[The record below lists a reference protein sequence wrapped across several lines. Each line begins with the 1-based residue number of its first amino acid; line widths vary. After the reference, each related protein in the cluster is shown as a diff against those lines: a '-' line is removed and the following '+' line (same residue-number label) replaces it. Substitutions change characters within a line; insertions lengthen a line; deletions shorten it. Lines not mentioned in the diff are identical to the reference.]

1 MKKLKFTILIA
12 AAFMVACNSGTNS
25 ADDHTNDET
34 VDSTQTEQINEN
46 TQSDPKSGESTDSS
60 AVEEH
65 APDNTI
71 EELNTNTETEQ
82 ETKPKMEATN
92 NTGMPDGLY
101 AKMTTNR
108 GEIMIQ
114 LEMERAP
121 LTVANFVALAEGDMP
136 NSAKGEGVPYY
147 DGIKFHRVISV
158 ANGNGQDFMIQG
170 GDPQGTGMGGPGYNF
185 RDEFHPELK
194 HSVPGILSMANAGP
208 GTNGS
213 QFFIT
218 IVPTPHLDNRHSVF
232 GKVVS
237 GQDIVNGTLQGD
249 VIQKLTI
256 IRAGAKAEKFDAL
269 ATFNSLK

>member
-1 MKKLKFTILIA
+1 MKFMILIA
-12 AAFMVACNSGTNS
+12 AAFMVACNSGSNS
-25 ADDHTNDET
+25 TDQHTYDAT
-34 VDSTQTEQINEN
+34 
-46 TQSDPKSGESTDSS
+46 TDSS
-60 AVEEH
+60 LTEETESNEAGDIQTEEPIDSADNKES

-71 EELNTNTETEQ
+71 EELNTDTETEQ
-82 ETKPKMEATN
+82 ETKPTMEASN

-101 AKMTTNR
+101 AKMKTNR
-108 GEIMIQ
+108 GEITIQ

-136 NSAKGEGVPYY
+136 NNAKGEGVPYY

-185 RDEFHPELK
+185 RDEFHPELR

-232 GKVVS
+232 GKVIS

-249 VIQKLTI
+249 VIEKLTI
-256 IRAGAKAEKFDAL
+256 VRAGEKAEKFDAL
-269 ATFNSLK
+269 NTFNSLK

>member
-1 MKKLKFTILIA
+1 MKKLKFMILIA

-25 ADDHTNDET
+25 ADDQTNDDQ
-34 VDSTQTEQINEN
+34 VDSTQTEQLDDNG
-46 TQSDPKSGESTDSS
+46 QADPVVEDPTDSS
-60 AVEEH
+60 AMEENT
-65 APDNTI
+65 PDNTI

-82 ETKPKMEATN
+82 DTKPKMEASN

-121 LTVANFVALAEGDMP
+121 MTVANFVALAEGDMP

-170 GDPQGTGMGGPGYNF
+170 GDPQGTGMGGPGYQF

-194 HSVPGILSMANAGP
+194 HNVPGILSMANAGP

-237 GQDIVNGTLQGD
+237 GQDIVNSTLQGD
-249 VIQKLTI
+249 VIQKVTI

-269 ATFNSLK
+269 STFNSLK

>member
-1 MKKLKFTILIA
+1 MKKLKFMILIA

-25 ADDHTNDET
+25 ADDQTNVDQ
-34 VDSTQTEQINEN
+34 VDSTQTEQLDDNG
-46 TQSDPKSGESTDSS
+46 QADPVVEDPIDSS
-60 AVEEH
+60 AMEENT
-65 APDNTI
+65 PDNTI

-82 ETKPKMEATN
+82 DTKPKMEASN

-121 LTVANFVALAEGDMP
+121 MTVANFVALAEGDMP

-170 GDPQGTGMGGPGYNF
+170 GDPQGTGMGGPGYQF

-194 HSVPGILSMANAGP
+194 HNVPGILSMANAGP

-232 GKVVS
+232 GKAVS

-249 VIQKLTI
+249 VIQKVTI